1 MRIFCLT
8 IFVLMGA
15 SAYGEDCWVFK
26 KIDRGSQI
34 KSLKIKMGPSEDV
47 KAPQSEHLAKIE
59 AKDLQGISVGGQ
71 VSCSK
76 TSPTRWQC
84 HRSDDGGSFELSLEK
99 ENVTF
104 STSYFVLGIEGDQ
117 LTLQSE
123 SNDPWIFEGAK
134 CR

>member
-1 MRIFCLT
+1 MKIFYLT
-8 IFVLMGA
+8 IVVFMSA

-47 KAPQSEHLAKIE
+47 KSPQSEHVAKIE
-59 AKDLQGISVGGQ
+59 AKDLQGIPVGGQ
-71 VSCSK
+71 VGCSK
-76 TSPTRWQC
+76 SSPTRWQC
-84 HRSDDGGSFELSLEK
+84 HRSDDGGSFEVSLEK

-104 STSYFVLGIEGDQ
+104 STSYFVLGTEGDQ

-123 SNDPWIFEGAK
+123 PSDPWVFEGEK